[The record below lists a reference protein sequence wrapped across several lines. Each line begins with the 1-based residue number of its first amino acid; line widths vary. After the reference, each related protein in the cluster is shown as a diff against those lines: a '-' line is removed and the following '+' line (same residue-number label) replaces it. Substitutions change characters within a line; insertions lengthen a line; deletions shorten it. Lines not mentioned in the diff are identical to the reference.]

1 MIRTIHVE
9 EQFSGIRA
17 DKFLSEQF
25 PDFSRSYIQ
34 KLIKDTHVTANGK
47 VIKANYKLSP
57 SDILVLDEPELQ
69 EPNIVPEN
77 LPIDILYIHL
87 RVTIQVRL

>member
-47 VIKANYKLSP
+47 VIKAN
-57 SDILVLDEPELQ
+57 
-69 EPNIVPEN
+69 
-77 LPIDILYIHL
+77 
-87 RVTIQVRL
+87 